1 MIFAVLALLTQQ
13 SVTVEQSVAEESYF
27 VGQVIPVS
35 IVVGVDA
42 DFADQSLIQLFR
54 RSLDLPL
61 QLELP
66 WLQSQELRVLGGPPN
81 RSTGRTMA
89 VAGEPLRVEV
99 LSLPDGRLQAEMSWQ
114 VLAVTPGSLRL
125 AGPQLR
131 YAYATEFERSL
142 LGGRRPKNRLE
153 GSAEDA
159 AVTLEI
165 LPLPLSN
172 RPEDFGG
179 AVGHFELEVQANR
192 TQVAVGE
199 SVVVE
204 LRITGDGDLAGF
216 TAPDYG
222 QLPEFDLL
230 GQLEKDEP
238 EARVLVYEFAPRNA
252 SVDEIPPLRFV
263 YFDPEN
269 SGRYRVL
276 TTAPLALEVLGDEGE
291 AVASEQTSNLRWP
304 LDAEE
309 GPRWRAAESI
319 GAWMLALL
327 PTAVVLLLLGHRA
340 WRQLQSRPQ
349 YRLRRAARRFLARA
363 SSSDVVALRRGFE
376 DYLAEVVDHGSPV
389 AVIAAPDLEMRLNEA
404 GMSAPVARS
413 VVVLAGAILATEYGG
428 RSRELAD
435 AALRDFAA
443 SITEAR
449 RG

>member
-222 QLPEFDLL
+222 QL
-230 GQLEKDEP
+230 
-238 EARVLVYEFAPRNA
+238 
-252 SVDEIPPLRFV
+252 
-263 YFDPEN
+263 
-269 SGRYRVL
+269 
-276 TTAPLALEVLGDEGE
+276 
-291 AVASEQTSNLRWP
+291 
-304 LDAEE
+304 
-309 GPRWRAAESI
+309 
-319 GAWMLALL
+319 
-327 PTAVVLLLLGHRA
+327 
-340 WRQLQSRPQ
+340 
-349 YRLRRAARRFLARA
+349 
-363 SSSDVVALRRGFE
+363 
-376 DYLAEVVDHGSPV
+376 
-389 AVIAAPDLEMRLNEA
+389 
-404 GMSAPVARS
+404 
-413 VVVLAGAILATEYGG
+413 
-428 RSRELAD
+428 
-435 AALRDFAA
+435 
-443 SITEAR
+443 
-449 RG
+449 